1 MKRLTRKELLMLAE
15 AEHVQIAQQGY
26 EIAIAEHF
34 ERVKNP
40 RLSFLDL
47 CQRKRQYFYAA
58 LLTNLRQYQNKWQEY
73 EILDLVE
80 REQNVFTAAITA
92 IAIIRSG
99 AVEICAKNFKGLDNW
114 LHETYT
120 QEELEFII
128 NLILDDIENMPVLVN
143 KLFVLMRKTELQQL
157 SNGAKIWKKLM
168 DLGYSSQGQTSKKEL
183 IAWVQR
189 FVFLSDTLPPQVLSV
204 IWDLR
209 EEGKDADCMD
219 EICTIID
226 NKAGTGL
233 LSFDGLNRLSNEILL
248 SSVPNL
254 LKVKILNVMAK
265 YVGRPSDCLTILEQI
280 CKITVQDHLR
290 EEVWKE
296 VCDIMQTILK
306 KADFNAYGMVVAY
319 TERILRG
326 KRDIAVGSWQI
337 VIDPTAGEYQK
348 KCFVQLIE
356 AAANKKC
363 QMDKKHHLLMSLI
376 MRVCYLSPQE
386 RMLSE
391 ESLEKVWKQAIAEM
405 RDAFAER
412 ENPMAAELLSSLQDF
427 DFSKNEQACAKA
439 NEVVKLLGRSINH
452 LVSSYGRAL
461 GDFCRT
467 HNLQRPK
474 MNAKLDKYFEK
485 EDELWAILKSVQE
498 N

>member
-1 MKRLTRKELLMLAE
+1 MLAE
-15 AEHVQIAQQGY
+15 AEHVQIAQQGF

-58 LLTNLRQYQNKWQEY
+58 LLSNLQKYQAKWPEY

-80 REQNVFTAAITA
+80 SEQNVFTAAITA

-99 AVEICAKNFKGLDNW
+99 AVEVNAKNFKGLDNW

-128 NLILDDIENMPVLVN
+128 NLILDDIDNMPVLIN

-157 SNGAKIWKKLM
+157 SNGEKVWKKLM
-168 DLGYSSQGQTSKKEL
+168 DLGYSSQYQASKKEL
-183 IAWVQR
+183 LAWVRR
-189 FVFLSDTLPPQVLSV
+189 FIFLSDTLSPQVLTV

-226 NKAGTGL
+226 NKARSGQ

-248 SSVPNL
+248 AQVPDL
-254 LKVKILNVMAK
+254 LKVKILNGIAK
-265 YVGRPSDCLTILEQI
+265 YVGRPGDCLAILEQI
-280 CKITVQDHLR
+280 CKITDQGHLK
-290 EEVWKE
+290 EAVWKE
-296 VCDIMQTILK
+296 ICEIMQTILK
-306 KADFNAYGMVVAY
+306 KADFNAYGLVVAY

-326 KRDIAVGSWQI
+326 KQDTKVGSWKI
-337 VIDPTAGEYQK
+337 VTDTSAGEYQK
-348 KCFVQLIE
+348 NCFVQLIE
-356 AAANKKC
+356 VAANKKC
-363 QMDKKHHLLMSLI
+363 AMDKKHHLMMSLI
-376 MRVCYLSPQE
+376 IRMYYLSPQE
-386 RMLSE
+386 RMLSS

-412 ENPMAAELLSSLQDF
+412 ENPMATELLNSLQNF
-427 DFSKNEQACAKA
+427 DFSQNEEACAKA

-452 LVSSYGRAL
+452 FVSNYGRAL
-461 GDFCRT
+461 GDFCRM

-474 MNAKLDKYFEK
+474 MNAKLDRYFEK